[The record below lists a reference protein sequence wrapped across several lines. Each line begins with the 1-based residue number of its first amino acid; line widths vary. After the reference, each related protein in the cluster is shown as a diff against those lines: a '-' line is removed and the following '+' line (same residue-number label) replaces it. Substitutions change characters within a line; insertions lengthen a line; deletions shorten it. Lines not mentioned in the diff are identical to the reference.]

1 MSSLLKLKPRWE
13 KTHSTQTFLLMPAMF
28 VKELSN
34 FNQVPNNKE
43 ERGRPLAGP
52 IKGRTQ
58 EESGA
63 EEDMENEQVC
73 TD

>member
-1 MSSLLKLKPRWE
+1 
-13 KTHSTQTFLLMPAMF
+13 MPAMF

-43 ERGRPLAGP
+43 EWGRPLAGP

-58 EESGA
+58 ESGA

>member
-1 MSSLLKLKPRWE
+1 
-13 KTHSTQTFLLMPAMF
+13 MPAMF
-28 VKELSN
+28 VKELSH

-43 ERGRPLAGP
+43 EWGRPLAGP